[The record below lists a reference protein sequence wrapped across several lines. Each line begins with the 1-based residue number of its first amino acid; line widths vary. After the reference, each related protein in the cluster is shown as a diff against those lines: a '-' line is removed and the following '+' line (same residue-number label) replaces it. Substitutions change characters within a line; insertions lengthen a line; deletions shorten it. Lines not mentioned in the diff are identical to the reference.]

1 MKEENLAIG
10 EAALLLGLSHDTL
23 RYYERIGLLP
33 PIARTPAG
41 VRRYQSDDL
50 SRLRFIQRTKSM
62 GFTLDEIAA
71 LLKMRAAPRE
81 ARQKVRRLTAT
92 KLAEVEERLRELG
105 LLRQELHR
113 LLQLCATEQCG
124 CGILNGLSSDSA
136 VKAVPERNRT

>member
-1 MKEENLAIG
+1 MKEENLTIG

-33 PIARTPAG
+33 PIARTPSG
-41 VRRYQSDDL
+41 VRRYHSDDL
-50 SRLRFIQRTKSM
+50 ARLRFIQRTKDM

-81 ARQKVRRLTAT
+81 ARLEVRRLTAA
-92 KLAEVEERLRELG
+92 KLAAVEERLRELG
-105 LLRQELHR
+105 LLRQELRR

-124 CGILNGLSSDSA
+124 CGILNGLGHDSA
-136 VKAVPERNRT
+136 GEAAPASNRR

>member
-1 MKEENLAIG
+1 MKEENLTIG
-10 EAALLLGLSHDTL
+10 ETALLLGLSHDTL

-33 PIARTPAG
+33 PITRTPGG
-41 VRRYQSDDL
+41 VRRYQSADL
-50 SRLRFIQRTKSM
+50 SRLRFIQRTKGM

-71 LLKMRAAPRE
+71 LLKMRAAPRA
-81 ARQKVRRLTAT
+81 ARQKVRSLTAA

-105 LLRQELHR
+105 LLRQELRR

-124 CGILNGLSSDSA
+124 CGILDGLDRDSA

>member
-10 EAALLLGLSHDTL
+10 EAAQLLGLSHDTL
-23 RYYERIGLLP
+23 RYYEKIGLLP

-41 VRRYQSDDL
+41 VRRYHSDDL

-81 ARQKVRRLTAT
+81 ARQKVRHLTAA

-105 LLRQELHR
+105 LLRQELRR

-124 CGILNGLSSDSA
+124 CGILNGLGHDDS
-136 VKAVPERNRT
+136 VNTGRRQRT

>member
-81 ARQKVRRLTAT
+81 ARQKVRRLALVRPTGLAGAVTAGFYEVLDAPYPVERHIVRD
-92 KLAEVEERLRELG
+92 LALG
-105 LLRQELHR
+105 AGTGEG
-113 LLQLCATEQCG
+113 A
-124 CGILNGLSSDSA
+124 
-136 VKAVPERNRT
+136 